1 METRLLGY
9 FVAVAEELHFGRAAE
24 RLGIAQ
30 PPLSR
35 AIQQLERRLG
45 VTLFER
51 TSRQVLLT
59 EAGEVLLRD
68 GGRALDALA
77 AATRRTQRAGRT
89 SPTLVLAMKAGTDAG
104 LLPPLLRAF
113 RADPEAVP
121 VEIVHSTDER
131 VAMLHDGRADAA
143 LLHLPCN
150 DISGLDT
157 EELLVERQ
165 LVVVRPGHPLAARE
179 SVLMAELEHECLP
192 LRHRP
197 VVADGPDGLDGA
209 RSLPPNPGPNP
220 NPGPEG
226 PPGPDGQMVRDLGL
240 LMHYV
245 STGQGVALLPE
256 SAIGLIPRALVC
268 VPVRDAPPLTMVLAW
283 PRQSRSRPL
292 AALVRVAASVA
303 AASAEPDAADAAG
316 QPEVA
321 GTP

>member
-1 METRLLGY
+1 MDLMETRLLGY

-51 TSRQVLLT
+51 TSRQVVLT
-59 EAGEVLLRD
+59 AAGEVLLRD

-89 SPTLVLAMKAGTDAG
+89 TPALVLAMKAGTDAG
-104 LLPPLLRAF
+104 LLAPTLRAF
-113 RADPEAVP
+113 RAEPESVP

-150 DISGLDT
+150 DIAGLDT

-165 LVVVRPGHPLAARE
+165 LAVVRPGHRLAARE
-179 SVLMAELEHECLP
+179 SVLLAELEHECLP
-192 LRHRP
+192 RRPAP
-197 VVADGPDGLDGA
+197 VVPDGPEGLGGPDGPDGLP
-209 RSLPPNPGPNP
+209 S

-226 PPGPDGQMVRDLGL
+226 PHGPDGRMVRDLGL

-268 VPVRDAPPLTMVLAW
+268 VPVRDAPPITMVLAW
-283 PRQSRSRPL
+283 PRHSRSRSL

-303 AASAEPDAADAAG
+303 AARAAGVPDA

-321 GTP
+321 GAGTP